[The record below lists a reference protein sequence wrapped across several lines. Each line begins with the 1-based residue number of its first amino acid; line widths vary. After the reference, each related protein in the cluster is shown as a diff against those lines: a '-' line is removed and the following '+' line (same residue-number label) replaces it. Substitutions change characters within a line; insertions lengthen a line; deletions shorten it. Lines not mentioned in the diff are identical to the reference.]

1 VGSPAPEPPLAG
13 KTAQRRRS
21 ETLEPRPGPQPFSP
35 AAGADGGDSGCQKI
49 IADFKQDGFSVL
61 RNVLPQAVIEG
72 ALQGMNKILDGYAK
86 HLQMRSFIN
95 STFSD
100 LPLDERALTIFQDNP
115 EAVPKFFRSELH
127 GSPEF
132 FDLLAHR
139 VVRRI
144 ASCIL
149 KTQTLV
155 LYPVYMGRMN
165 LPNLKQNLNGFHQD
179 SLYTYEYFNINA
191 SAESMEMLMSS
202 QVNFWAPLKDVS
214 RESGT
219 LVIRRGAENRICR
232 YGELE
237 RRVYGERVAELV
249 TDPSEL
255 PEEELVLLDDLKA
268 GDLVVFAH
276 HRPHRGTPNRAP
288 GRVRWSMDWRVQ
300 SGHVGTMREESGY
313 LVQSDLWEDARL
325 VTRERWGEVAP
336 SPRWSERRSGHAAL
350 AWRGGMGWRMELDG
364 SHTATSPDVCVPDG
378 RSSAKKT
385 GRRQASGCHRLHD
398 HP

>member
-1 VGSPAPEPPLAG
+1 
-13 KTAQRRRS
+13 
-21 ETLEPRPGPQPFSP
+21 
-35 AAGADGGDSGCQKI
+35 
-49 IADFKQDGFSVL
+49 
-61 RNVLPQAVIEG
+61 
-72 ALQGMNKILDGYAK
+72 MNKILDGYAK

-255 PEEELVLLDDLKA
+255 PEEELADAAQLAHLLEPFLLGAFHECGEWAASEDMNHL
-268 GDLVVFAH
+268 
-276 HRPHRGTPNRAP
+276 
-288 GRVRWSMDWRVQ
+288 Q
-300 SGHVGTMREESGY
+300 SFS
-313 LVQSDLWEDARL
+313 
-325 VTRERWGEVAP
+325 
-336 SPRWSERRSGHAAL
+336 AAL
-350 AWRGGMGWRMELDG
+350 SQQLR
-364 SHTATSPDVCVPDG
+364 
-378 RSSAKKT
+378 KT
-385 GRRQASGCHRLHD
+385 
-398 HP
+398 P